1 MSFDPVAS
9 PVPTPTPRAFDDF
22 AADAES
28 SVSLSRPSPMPL
40 PTPTPAPDGASAD
53 AGFAGLFTAVGDFFA
68 RDLPDGTTDYFGGL
82 ANSGPPGPA
91 GCGSHESG
99 GIPDV
104 VLGRDLSGPCA
115 VHDAEPSWNGKGDLY
130 DMLAANSRIGDGV
143 AAVAA
148 DGLLPER
155 LFFDAVGEFYEF
167 AVDFVAIREKEPNPA
182 VAGARIAVEGGL
194 GVGETLFRWGKDVA
208 LSGGRLVEDVA
219 SRLTD

>member
-22 AADAES
+22 ADDAES
-28 SVSLSRPSPMPL
+28 SASLSFPSPMPL

-53 AGFAGLFTAVGDFFA
+53 AGFSGLFNALGDFFA
-68 RDLPDGTTDYFGGL
+68 RDLPDGTTDYLGGL

-167 AVDFVAIREKEPNPA
+167 AVDTVAIVEKEPRPL
-182 VAGARIAVEGGL
+182 VAGARIAVEATA
-194 GVGETLFRWGKDVA
+194 GVASTAVRAATDVGVSA
-208 LSGGRLVEDVA
+208 GRLAKSVLHRVID
-219 SRLTD
+219 